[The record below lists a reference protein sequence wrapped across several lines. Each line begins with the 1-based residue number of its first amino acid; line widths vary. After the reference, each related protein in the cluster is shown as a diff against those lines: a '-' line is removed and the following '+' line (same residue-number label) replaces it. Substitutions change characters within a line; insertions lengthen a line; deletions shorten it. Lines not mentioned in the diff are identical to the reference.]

1 MRIPTTSLR
10 TGLGMT
16 ALVSRRAVFDILRSG
31 NRRDWL
37 SSTSVIARRAKPDV
51 AIRFSL
57 GRCVVIVRRKGMRIA
72 ATGLRTGL
80 AMTALVSRRA
90 VFDIL
95 RSGNRRDW
103 LSSTSVI
110 ARRAKPDVAIRF
122 SLCRHGIYVRC
133 KGTRIPTTSLRTGLG
148 MTALVS
154 RRAVFNILRGGNR
167 CDWLSSTSVI
177 ARRAKPDV
185 AIRFSLGRCVVIVR
199 RKGMRIPTTSLRTGL
214 GMTG

>member
-16 ALVSRRAVFDILRSG
+16 ALVSRRVVFNILRGG
-31 NRRDWL
+31 NRCDWL

-51 AIRFSL
+51 AIRFYL
-57 GRCVVIVRRKGMRIA
+57 GRRVVLVRCKGTRIA

-80 AMTALVSRRA
+80 AMTALVSRCV
-90 VFDIL
+90 VFNIL
-95 RSGNRRDW
+95 RSGNRCDW

-154 RRAVFNILRGGNR
+154 RRVVFNILRGGNR

-185 AIRFSLGRCVVIVR
+185 AIRFSLCRHGIYVRC
-199 RKGMRIPTTSLRTGL
+199 KGMRIPTTSLRTGL